1 MIKEQKIYHKAL
13 ELIKKYE
20 TRDPFQLAEALGI
33 TVMFREDFKK
43 LKGMYK
49 VILRNR
55 YIFINSNLEPDMQAL
70 VCAHELGHDLLH
82 RVFLKS
88 SVFQEFVL
96 YDMKSK
102 PEYEANIFAS
112 ELLLDDDVVYSCF
125 KEGYDVY
132 QIATLLGV
140 DINLLL
146 IKVHELHKRKADLK
160 SLGLPNSNFL
170 K

>member
-1 MIKEQKIYHKAL
+1 MKREQRIYQKAL
-13 ELIKKYE
+13 ELIKKYN
-20 TRDPFQLAEALGI
+20 TRDPFQIAEELGV
-33 TVMFREDFKK
+33 TLMFREDFKN

-55 YIFINSNLEPDMQAL
+55 YIFINSNLEPEMQAL

-112 ELLLDDDVVYSCF
+112 ELLLDDEIVYTLF

-132 QIATLLGV
+132 QIATILGA

-160 SLGLPNSNFL
+160 SLGLPKSNFL

>member
-1 MIKEQKIYHKAL
+1 MKKEQKIFNL
-13 ELIKKYE
+13 VESLIKKYD
-20 TRDPFQLAEALGI
+20 TRDPFELAKELGVNI
-33 TVMFREDFKK
+33 IFRDDFLN

-55 YIFINSNLEPDMQAL
+55 YIFINSNLPLEMQHL

-82 RVFLKS
+82 RIYLKS
-88 SVFQEFVL
+88 SIFQEFVL

-102 PEYEANIFAS
+102 PEFEANIFAS
-112 ELLLDDDVVYSCF
+112 ELLLDDEVVYACF
-125 KEGYDVY
+125 KEGFDVY
-132 QIATLLGV
+132 QVASMLGV

-146 IKVHELHKRKADLK
+146 IKVNELYKRKENLRTF
-160 SLGLPNSNFL
+160 GLPKSNFL

>member
-1 MIKEQKIYHKAL
+1 MGNQQKIYHKAS
-13 ELIKKYE
+13 ELIKKYN
-20 TRDPFQLAEALGI
+20 TRDPFQIAEGLGVTI
-33 TVMFREDFKK
+33 MFRDDFKN

-55 YIFINSNLEPDMQAL
+55 YVFINSNLEPEMQAL
-70 VCAHELGHDLLH
+70 VCAHELGHDLFH

-96 YDMKSK
+96 YDTKSK

-112 ELLLDDDVVYSCF
+112 ELLLDDEVVYSFF

-132 QIATLLGV
+132 QIATILGI

-146 IKVHELHKRKADLK
+146 IKVHELHKRKVDLK
-160 SLGLPNSNFL
+160 SLGLPKSNFL

>member
-1 MIKEQKIYHKAL
+1 MSKEQKIFNLAESL
-13 ELIKKYE
+13 RKKYD
-20 TRDPFQLAEALGI
+20 TRDPFAIAKELGVNI
-33 TVMFREDFKK
+33 IFRNDFLN

-55 YIFINSNLEPDMQAL
+55 YIFINSNLPLEMQHL

-82 RVFLKS
+82 RVYLKS
-88 SVFQEFVL
+88 SIFQEFVL

-112 ELLLDDDVVYSCF
+112 ELLLDDEVVYSCF
-125 KEGYDVY
+125 KEGFDVY
-132 QIATLLGV
+132 QVASMLGV

-146 IKVHELHKRKADLK
+146 IKVNELHKRKSELK
-160 SLGLPNSNFL
+160 SLGLPKSNFL